1 MKNRINQLILND
13 LKEANYPKKTGI
25 YSLLI
30 IDVLEEANKLPK
42 NVDNVFVDHNVLEAI
57 LLDQHLFFLH
67 DLFGRSKG
75 EFPESFLNAC
85 FKLSN
90 QFAID
95 YVNGSDSM
103 IDNYKFYYGARGFGT
118 KLFIRS
124 VIENITRP
132 LFIEIKQQPIYVT
145 LSNDTICGEPCLW
158 IGWYIGKRRGK
169 NVLNTQHT
177 LIKKISEKKLLQLQ
191 NKIEKAVID
200 NGNQILEFEQL
211 EALLQGLLKSNS

>member
-1 MKNRINQLILND
+1 MKNRMNQLILND

-57 LLDQHLFFLH
+57 ILDQHLFFLH
-67 DLFGRSKG
+67 DFFGRSKS
-75 EFPESFLNAC
+75 EFPESFLKAC
-85 FKLSN
+85 FTVSN
-90 QFAID
+90 QFAND
-95 YVNGSDSM
+95 YLNGSDSKM
-103 IDNYKFYYGARGFGT
+103 DNYKFYYGAKGFGT

-132 LFIEIKQQPIYVT
+132 LFIETKEQPIYVT

-158 IGWYIGKRRGK
+158 IGWYIGKRHGK

-211 EALLQGLLKSNS
+211 EALL